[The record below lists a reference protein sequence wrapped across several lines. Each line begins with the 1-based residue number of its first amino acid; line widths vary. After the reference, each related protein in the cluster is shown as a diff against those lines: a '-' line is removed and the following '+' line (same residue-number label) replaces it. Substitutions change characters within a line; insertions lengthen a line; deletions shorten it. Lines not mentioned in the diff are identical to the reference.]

1 MASGGVFLL
10 IWVLGAILSAG
21 IGMWIA
27 DQKNRDAWEGA
38 LLGFFL
44 GPIGWIIEALL
55 PTGELPAGVTG
66 TLRGPRD
73 WSAPTPHLIGT
84 LPAGSAAVVATAP
97 GVGADGR
104 ATKRCPRCAE
114 DVKAEALVCRF
125 CGHEFLPGETP
136 PAVESVPASAPT
148 EPGGVPAPRTLVWPP
163 GDWVTQPD
171 WSPSGFYEVQSAVG
185 REALPGTLGS
195 IITRG
200 AKVHVTPR
208 EDGSWLES
216 DRGAGALVASGR
228 DPVQWTTS
236 SRYRGMIALATMND
250 QPLAFLRQVA

>member
-1 MASGGVFLL
+1 MASGGAFLL
-10 IWVLGAILSAG
+10 IWILGALVGGG

-27 DQKNRDAWEGA
+27 GQKNRDAWEGA

-55 PTGELPAGVTG
+55 PTGELPAGVSG

-84 LPAGSAAVVATAP
+84 LPAAAP
-97 GVGADGR
+97 PRGPDGR

-125 CGHEFLPGETP
+125 CGHEFLPGEAP
-136 PAVESVPASAPT
+136 PTAETAPSPAPAD
-148 EPGGVPAPRTLVWPP
+148 PGGVPAPRTLVWPP

-195 IITRG
+195 VITRG

-216 DRGAGALVASGR
+216 DRGAGVLVASGR
-228 DPVQWTTS
+228 GAVQWTTS
-236 SRYRGMIALATMND
+236 SRHRGMIALATMGD
-250 QPLAFLRQVA
+250 QPLAFLRQVE